1 MIEVSA
7 TKLRANLFE
16 YLDKIEQ
23 GETVIIHRHNQKVV
37 RMNPIHPD
45 NWRNKLSQKAKIKVP
60 AEDLIKPIDDIWES
74 YV

>member
-1 MIEVSA
+1 MIEISA

-23 GETVIIHRHNQKVV
+23 GETVIVQRHNQKVV
-37 RMNPIHPD
+37 RMNPIHST
-45 NWRNKLSQKAKIKVP
+45 NWRNKLSQKAKLKIP
-60 AEDLIKPIDDIWES
+60 ADDLIKPMDDIWED

>member
-7 TKLRANLFE
+7 TKLRTNLFE

-23 GETVIIHRHNQKVV
+23 GETVIIQRHNRKVV
-37 RMNPIHPD
+37 RMNPIHST
-45 NWRNKLSQKAKIKVP
+45 NWRRQLSQHLKIK
-60 AEDLIKPIDDIWES
+60 ASADELIKPIDDVWED